1 MPLEILTKDPLEE
14 ANFQNFL
21 PVFLSPNCHLT
32 FQLVKLLFAKTYTG
46 SLSEFWKGPASSKSP
61 LSNGTSTG
69 HLSKW
74 RSHVTYVDLFLGE
87 LTAT

>member
-61 LSNGTSTG
+61 F
-69 HLSKW
+69 SKW
-74 RSHVTYVDLFLGE
+74 DLNWSLVKVKKPRD
-87 LTAT
+87 LC

>member
-32 FQLVKLLFAKTYTG
+32 FQMVKLL
-46 SLSEFWKGPASSKSP
+46 LP
-61 LSNGTSTG
+61 LNP
-69 HLSKW
+69 K
-74 RSHVTYVDLFLGE
+74 
-87 LTAT
+87 

>member
-61 LSNGTSTG
+61 F
-69 HLSKW
+69 SKW
-74 RSHVTYVDLFLGE
+74 DLNWSLVKVVTYVDLFLGE